1 MKGVRI
7 RILAIS
13 SAAIA
18 LLAVAPLLARAEEGP
33 TRAEF
38 VERVEPI
45 CKANTE
51 ANKRILKNVR
61 QRARSKQPRQI
72 SRAGGQFIHASKAFN
87 QAIGKIAK
95 VPRPLADEARLLK
108 WFKHLHIVGADLRKI
123 GKALK
128 EGNKIRAA
136 HEQIRVERAAN
147 ASNNVGFVF
156 EFHYCRL
163 SQSRFT

>member
-13 SAAIA
+13 AATAA
-18 LLAVAPLLARAEEGP
+18 LLVAAPAAGAEEGP
-33 TRAEF
+33 TRAEY

-51 ANKRILKNVR
+51 ANQRILKNAK
-61 QRARSKQPRQI
+61 QRARSKQQRQVA
-72 SRAGGQFIHASKAFN
+72 RAGGQFIHASKAFSK
-87 QAIGKIAK
+87 AIGKIAG
-95 VPRPLADEARLLK
+95 VARPVADEARLLK
-108 WFKHLHIVGADLRKI
+108 WFEHLRIVGKDLRKI

>member
-7 RILAIS
+7 RTLAIS
-13 SAAIA
+13 AATVA
-18 LLAVAPLLARAEEGP
+18 LFAAAPTARADEGP
-33 TRAEF
+33 SRAEYA
-38 VERVEPI
+38 EQVEPI

-51 ANKRILKNVR
+51 ANKRILKNAK
-61 QRARSKQPRQI
+61 QRARSKRQRQV
-72 SRAGGQFIHASKAFN
+72 SRAGGQFIHASKAFEK
-87 QAIGKIAK
+87 AVGRLAR
-95 VPRPLADEARLLK
+95 VPRPVADEPRLLK
-108 WFKHLHIVGADLRKI
+108 WFKHLRIVGTNLRKL

-128 EGNKIRAA
+128 IGNKILAA

-163 SQSRFT
+163 TQSRFT